1 VQGYTAAED
10 EDMNAERPYV
20 TPDYFAV
27 LKVPL
32 LAGRAFTDADD
43 AAHPQVAVVNETL
56 AKRFFGSPQNAIGRM
71 LANGSG
77 NKTKYDIEIVGVV
90 RDYVHRGMRGKV
102 KMTAYHPAAQN
113 SNPAG
118 MHYYVRTWGVPDATM
133 GLIRNAVQQ
142 IDSKLVI
149 DGLNTMDEQID
160 QNINDERMI
169 ALLAVSFGVLA
180 TLLAGIGLYGVLA
193 YATAQRTREIG
204 VRMAL
209 GSDRS
214 GIVALVLKDVLKLA
228 GISVAIAVPVAIFAT
243 RVLKSQLFGVSNAD
257 PVVLVLATM
266 LVAAVAA
273 VAAAL
278 PARRAANVE
287 PMQALRSE

>member
-1 VQGYTAAED
+1 
-10 EDMNAERPYV
+10 
-20 TPDYFAV
+20 
-27 LKVPL
+27 
-32 LAGRAFTDADD
+32 
-43 AAHPQVAVVNETL
+43 
-56 AKRFFGSPQNAIGRM
+56 M
-71 LANGSG
+71 LVSGAG
-77 NKTKYDIEIVGVV
+77 NKIKYDIEIVGVV
-90 RDYVHRGMRGKV
+90 RDYIHRGMRGKV
-102 KMTAYHPAAQN
+102 KMTVYHPAAQN

-118 MHYYVRTWGVPDATM
+118 MHYYVRTWGTPDATM
-133 GLIRNAVQQ
+133 GMIRNTVQQ

-149 DGLNTMDEQID
+149 DGLNTMDAEID
-160 QNINDERMI
+160 ENINDERMI

-204 VRMAL
+204 VRIAL
-209 GSDRS
+209 GSDRN

-228 GISVAIAVPVAIFAT
+228 GISVAVAVPVAIFAT

-257 PVVLVLATM
+257 PVVLVSATV
-266 LVAAVAA
+266 LVAIVAV

-278 PARRAANVE
+278 PARRAASVE

>member
-1 VQGYTAAED
+1 
-10 EDMNAERPYV
+10 
-20 TPDYFAV
+20 
-27 LKVPL
+27 
-32 LAGRAFTDADD
+32 
-43 AAHPQVAVVNETL
+43 
-56 AKRFFGSPQNAIGRM
+56 
-71 LANGSG
+71 
-77 NKTKYDIEIVGVV
+77 
-90 RDYVHRGMRGKV
+90 
-102 KMTAYHPAAQN
+102 
-113 SNPAG
+113 
-118 MHYYVRTWGVPDATM
+118 
-133 GLIRNAVQQ
+133 
-142 IDSKLVI
+142 
-149 DGLNTMDEQID
+149 
-160 QNINDERMI
+160 MI

-209 GSDRS
+209 GSDRC

-257 PVVLVLATM
+257 PVVLVLATV
-266 LVAAVAA
+266 LVAVVAV